1 MGMRDRGGCTKV
13 SPLSLVMLGGRP
25 AGSACSKTAVSPARA
40 ELYMRVAK
48 AITSGDSGVGW
59 IVWSPGGGL
68 AIVTIVRIFLKWHT
82 EIDFGVCRPYI
93 FGSCTSRD

>member
-68 AIVTIVRIFLKWHT
+68 AIVTIVRILGKS
-82 EIDFGVCRPYI
+82 EMSVRAKKNK
-93 FGSCTSRD
+93 GSVSSGTRR